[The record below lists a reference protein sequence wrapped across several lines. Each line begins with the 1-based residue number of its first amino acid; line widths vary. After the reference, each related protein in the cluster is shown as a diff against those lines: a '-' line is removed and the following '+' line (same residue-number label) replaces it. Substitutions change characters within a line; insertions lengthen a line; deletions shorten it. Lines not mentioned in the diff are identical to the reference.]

1 MKSVKIIR
9 KGMVEVVEEALPV
22 PGVGEILL
30 RVHFIGLCGSD
41 LSSFLGKNPMVN
53 YPVVPGHEIAAEIVE
68 LGSEVPDY
76 LIPGQMVTVN
86 PYTNC
91 GNCPS
96 CRNGRINACQF
107 NQTLGVQRDGA
118 LSEYVAIKW
127 DKILFENSLSPT
139 ELALTEPLS
148 VGFHAVARGRVT
160 DTDTVVVLGCGMIGA
175 GAIIGAAVRG
185 ARVIAV
191 DIDDH
196 KLTTA
201 KKLGADYTINSK
213 TESLNKAL
221 LEITNGDGPDV
232 VIEAA
237 GNPITYLAAVNEVA
251 FSGRVVCI
259 GYANTDIAFA
269 TKIFVQKELDI
280 LGSRNALQ
288 SDIQAVIDYLKKKTC
303 PIDQLITRIIM
314 PKETGTALQEW
325 AEDPGKVMKIL
336 VRFEQER
343 K

>member
-9 KGMVEVVEEALPV
+9 KGLVKLVEVDIPV
-22 PGVGEILL
+22 PKVGEVLL
-30 RVHFIGLCGSD
+30 RVHLIGLCGSD

-68 LGSEVPDY
+68 LGSEVPDH
-76 LIPGQMVTVN
+76 LVPGQMLTVN

-91 GNCPS
+91 GVCPS
-96 CRNGRINACQF
+96 CRKGRINACQF

-118 LSEYVAIKW
+118 LSEYVVVKW
-127 DKILFENSLSPT
+127 EKILIEDSLSPA

-148 VGFHAVARGRVT
+148 VGFHAVARGRVS

-185 ARVIAV
+185 ARVVAV
-191 DIDDH
+191 DIDEN
-196 KLTTA
+196 KLNTA
-201 KKLGADYTINSK
+201 KLLGAKHTINSK
-213 TESLNKAL
+213 TESLNKKL
-221 LEITNGDGPDV
+221 LEITAGDGPDV
-232 VIEAA
+232 IIEAA
-237 GNPITYLAAVNEVA
+237 GNPATYLAAVNEVA
-251 FSGRVVCI
+251 FTGRVVCI
-259 GYANTDIAFA
+259 GYANSDIAFA

-288 SDIQAVIDYLKKKTC
+288 ADIQAVINYLKEKNC
-303 PIDQLITRIIM
+303 PVDQLITKVIK
-314 PKETGTALQEW
+314 PEETGDALQEW

-336 VRFEQER
+336 VGFEG
-343 K
+343 

>member
-1 MKSVKIIR
+1 MKSVKIIS
-9 KGMVEVVEEALPV
+9 KNLVKVLEVDKPAPAADEV
-22 PGVGEILL
+22 LL
-30 RVHFIGLCGSD
+30 KVKYIGLCGSD

-68 LGSEVPDY
+68 LGSAVPAH
-76 LIPGQMVTVN
+76 LALNQTVTVN

-91 GNCPS
+91 GDCSS
-96 CRNGRINACQF
+96 CRNGRVNACQF

-118 LSEYVAIKW
+118 LSEYVVVKW
-127 DKILFENSLSPT
+127 DKILIDDCLSPT

-148 VGFHAVARGRVT
+148 VGFHAIARGRVI

-191 DIDDH
+191 DIDDE

-201 KKLGADYTINSK
+201 KRLGAKYTINSK
-213 TESLNKAL
+213 SNSLGKQL
-221 LEITNGDGPDV
+221 SELTNGEGPDV

-237 GNPITYLAAVNEVA
+237 GNPATYLAAVNEVA
-251 FSGRVVCI
+251 FTGRVVCI

-280 LGSRNALQ
+280 LGSRNALHN
-288 SDIQAVIDYLKKKTC
+288 DIQSVINYLKEKTC
-303 PIDQLITRIIM
+303 PVDSLISMEIK
-314 PKETGTALQEW
+314 PEETASALQNW
-325 AEDPGKVMKIL
+325 ADNPGKIMKIL
-336 VRFEQER
+336 V
-343 K
+343 KMSD